1 MIEVIITAIL
11 MILTGA
17 FIQNVETPTK
27 HFIIRPIIFY
37 IIGAL
42 MLILTFAG
50 V

>member
-1 MIEVIITAIL
+1 MIEVIITGIL
-11 MILTGA
+11 IIIIGA
-17 FIQNVETPTK
+17 FIQNAETSTK
-27 HFIIRPIIFY
+27 HFIIRPIVFY